1 MSVSRTALV
10 LLVSLCLSGLVS
22 AGSLSGR
29 VLDPNKR
36 PLPGVRVMLSGESG
50 RQASQLSQED
60 GGYRFDRLA
69 SGTYTI
75 RILELG
81 FEQTSERLVVRVEED
96 LIHDLTVHPDVLK
109 ETVVVTATRTESSQ
123 TLLGN
128 SVSVIG
134 REELEVRQALTI
146 GDLLRTVPGVHILQT
161 GQPGSVTSLFIRGGE
176 SDYSRVLVDGMPIN
190 QPGGSL
196 EISNLGLT
204 NVERIEVVRGPQSAL
219 YGSDAISGVIQ
230 LFSRKPPREGGRPH
244 GELRADLGNH
254 GQGTGALSLF
264 GGNKRFG
271 LTTDFRHFETDNTVP
286 NAFFR
291 ENSFASRASVSL
303 SSQSNLSL
311 IARTDRS
318 RAGVPGPVLFGP
330 PDLEENYR
338 KRDNML
344 GLGWDHTMS
353 DGWKQSVF
361 FSHSATSLLSEDL
374 VDSGVFIPA
383 FEDRT
388 AAYPSFDFPYSYLN
402 STRRNALNYQSDVN
416 VGGHLLAAGLDW
428 EQERGTVGDVRAS
441 RNNAGVYLQ
450 DQFFPG
456 ERWALTGGLRL
467 DRNGSFGFAASPR
480 LSVSYL
486 LRSAQSERFWG
497 LTRPKFNAGLG
508 IKEPNFLESYSQN
521 PYFKGN
527 PDLKPERTK
536 SAEVGIEQ
544 HLGGGRVQ
552 TEVNAFYSHF
562 LNQIDLVTVDFQT
575 FEGRYINIG
584 KSQAWGIE
592 HSSRLAVS
600 RDIHLAG
607 SYTYLNS
614 RILRSANP
622 THPVLREGARLLRR
636 PTHSGAVSGGWTRD
650 RYRIYS
656 SLVMVSNRAD
666 NDFYGLGLLEV
677 EGYTRWDLSA
687 GCRLTDTLDL
697 YGTFQNVLDR
707 RYQEALGY
715 PALPFNFRA
724 GIKVRF

>member
-1 MSVSRTALV
+1 MSVSRSVLVFLFIFCLCDAL
-10 LLVSLCLSGLVS
+10 S

-29 VLDPNKR
+29 VSDPYNR
-36 PLPGVRVMLSGESG
+36 PVSGVRLMLSGESG
-50 RQASQLSQED
+50 RQATQLSQED
-60 GGYRFDRLA
+60 GGYRFDHLA
-69 SGTYTI
+69 PGTYSI
-75 RILELG
+75 RIFELG
-81 FEQTSERLVVRVEED
+81 FDQTSERLVLRDGDDRV
-96 LIHDLTVHPDVLK
+96 HNLTVHPDVLK

-134 REELEVRQALTI
+134 RDEIELRQTLTV

-176 SDYSRVLVDGMPIN
+176 SDYSRILVDGMPIN

-230 LFSRKPPREGGRPH
+230 LFSRKPPREGGRPQ

-303 SSQSNLSL
+303 SPSSNLSV

-338 KRDNML
+338 KRDNMV
-344 GLGWDHTMS
+344 GLGWGYTMS
-353 DGWKQSVF
+353 DAWKQTVF

-374 VDSGVFIPA
+374 VDSGFFIPA
-383 FEDRT
+383 FGDRT
-388 AAYPSFDFPYSYLN
+388 AAFPSFDYPYSYLN
-402 STRRNALNYQSDVN
+402 STRRNTLDYQSDVT
-416 VGGHLLAAGLDW
+416 VAGHLLAAGLDW

-450 DQFFPG
+450 DQFFLG

-467 DRNGSFGFAASPR
+467 DQNGSFGFAATPR
-480 LSVSYL
+480 VSVSYL
-486 LRSAQSERFWG
+486 LRSSQPESFWG
-497 LTRPKFNAGLG
+497 ITRPKFNAGIG

-521 PYFKGN
+521 PYFRGN

-544 HLGGGRVQ
+544 HLSGGRIQ
-552 TEVNAFYSHF
+552 TEVNAFYNHF

-592 HSSRLAVS
+592 HSSRVS
-600 RDIHLAG
+600 IFQDVHLAAT
-607 SYTYLNS
+607 YTYLNT

-656 SLVMVSNRAD
+656 SLVIVSDRAD
-666 NDFYGLGLLEV
+666 NDFYGLGLLDV
-677 EGYTRWDLSA
+677 DGYTRWDLSA
-687 GCRLTDTLDL
+687 GCRVTEALDV